1 MKIKD
6 ILKENGITLT
16 YLARKLC
23 ISRPT
28 LDSYISSY
36 EEKGSIPNSRY
47 QIVFD
52 DIFNQDNFNIREFHE
67 KVERYSRL
75 LKRESLMGMEE
86 LDIDESDMLS
96 DLFFQMIEDVKEK
109 KYSPEIYSFI
119 SLMIKSYRKLDVF
132 IDLSNYFLI
141 INLMKE
147 LEELNDKDEKLMSV
161 YYNFFAKLN
170 DREKVVSS
178 AKDSDL
184 LKLKERIKERKIQA
198 KNNEKELKKNLEN
211 LINEKLANEKAKG
224 VDISG
229 ISIDELLDLL
239 R

>member
-16 YLARKLC
+16 YLAKKLC
-23 ISRPT
+23 LSRPT

-36 EEKGSIPNSRY
+36 ENNKSVPNSRY
-47 QIVFD
+47 QIIFD
-52 DIFNQDNFNIREFHE
+52 EIFNQENFSIKEFHE
-67 KVERYSRL
+67 TIEMYSRL
-75 LKRESLMGMEE
+75 LKRESLMGMED
-86 LDIDESDMLS
+86 LDTDESDMLS
-96 DLFFQMIEDVKEK
+96 KLFFQMIEDVKEK
-109 KYSPEIYSFI
+109 NYSSDIYSFI
-119 SLMIKSYRKLDVF
+119 SMMIKSYRKLDQF
-132 IDLSNYFLI
+132 IDLANYFLI

-147 LEELNDKDEKLMSV
+147 LEELNDEDKKIMAL
-161 YYNFFAKLN
+161 YYNFFSKFN
-170 DREKVVSS
+170 DKKKIESS

-198 KNNEKELKKNLEN
+198 KNNEKKLKQNIES

-224 VDISG
+224 IDISD
-229 ISIDELLDLL
+229 ISIDELLGLL